1 MEEQKIKWKYVG
13 TEIYF
18 FTSPEDL
25 EKQKEKNRRL
35 AGVSPETE
43 TEEQIITNDDRT
55 NTNNSGCRSC
65 NSNAETQSTISVDA
79 EEDETAED
87 EASRLSDVLSILDD
101 VANNKTTDWGY
112 LD

>member
-35 AGVSPETE
+35 AGVTAETE
-43 TEEQIITNDDRT
+43 TEEQIITNDDRSD
-55 NTNNSGCRSC
+55 NNNSGCRSC
-65 NSNAETQSTISVDA
+65 NSNAETQSTISVGT

-87 EASRLSDVLSILDD
+87 QASRLSDVLSILDD
-101 VANNKTTDWGY
+101 VANNKNSDWGFVS
-112 LD
+112 